1 MKNTYFKFKRYALHN
16 VAALLGLVALGT
28 VTTNSAWYVYSAEVP
43 EELLK

>member
-1 MKNTYFKFKRYALHN
+1 VKNTYFKVKRHVLLN